1 MNADARVALNLRV
14 LKRHDKC
21 IRRIVDSTS
30 FAVVY
35 TFSRETKEWTKAGV
49 EGTLFLVERSV
60 SPLYGFFIMNRL
72 GLENFSASLNRSME
86 IILTPE
92 FVIYQNDTGKVYG
105 LWAYEATDRERIG
118 NMLIE

>member
-1 MNADARVALNLRV
+1 MNAEARLSLNLRV
-14 LKRHDKC
+14 LKRHDPY
-21 IRRIVDSTS
+21 IHRIVDSTS

-49 EGTLFLVERSV
+49 EGTLFLVEKSV

-72 GLENFSASLNRSME
+72 HLENFSASLNRSME

-92 FVIYQNDTGKVYG
+92 FVIYQNDTGKYKS
-105 LWAYEATDRERIG
+105 ERRRWEG
-118 NMLIE
+118 GDWEGR